1 MINNKENDNSTL
13 IILTIFFSVFL
24 ICIIVMFVYERFTN
38 SVKEDNNIYNNVVE
52 NDNIIINLEDKNIG
66 NIKIMLEDDFFLD
79 LIISR
84 KNLNEINNN
93 DLLYYLIKLIESQ
106 SQFGKI
112 DNVPI
117 NIINDIHKDS
127 LFKNINFNHDNII
140 INNKLLWVYNKE
152 SNIYVKNNISNE
164 DNIIP
169 IFIKL
174 DNLKKENNI
183 YIFSYKYGFKN
194 IDNNN
199 IYGNYD
205 DCLNK
210 LNSIYVDNSNNKE
223 VLVQK
228 LNKNYNNIKDKL
240 NTYNY
245 IVELNNNGYVLK
257 GFYIG

>member
-140 INNKLLWVYNKE
+140 INNKLLWV
-152 SNIYVKNNISNE
+152 
-164 DNIIP
+164 
-169 IFIKL
+169 
-174 DNLKKENNI
+174 
-183 YIFSYKYGFKN
+183 
-194 IDNNN
+194 
-199 IYGNYD
+199 
-205 DCLNK
+205 
-210 LNSIYVDNSNNKE
+210 
-223 VLVQK
+223 
-228 LNKNYNNIKDKL
+228 
-240 NTYNY
+240 
-245 IVELNNNGYVLK
+245 
-257 GFYIG
+257 